1 MLVFRNNC
9 SISNPFTIVFLCGSK
24 YSPNNAKDKRIVLK
38 KYIENNF
45 SNARAI
51 ILEEHFVFR
60 NGNKKYLAYDDIYLK
75 GLAQVE
81 ELASLFA
88 SRVLIIHESIST
100 AAEIGMFA
108 SNIETSGKV
117 CLLVPDPFSIEED
130 KTGSFI
136 KLSFLRKDAPQTKVK
151 LIRYYPDIEVHRFSE
166 NKSDYYTSFHNN
178 EIGRFLGRQIDSF
191 LFPPNKKGEII
202 KFEREAYGKSH
213 KSPEIVDYRIVDE
226 SQTIYVEVHIDT
238 LKKQLLSM
246 LFVEEFR
253 KELRKE
259 KQIREHVTYLL
270 ETYQM
275 LAKNT
280 ICDIEGKVFKDY
292 KVKLTLKSSI
302 CDAKQAI
309 GYFFYMLQA
318 ANLIGLEQRDSDN
331 PAIRKVRFS
340 TSLDQYEKQFA
351 DLIYDS
357 ISTEFG
363 RLAL

>member
-166 NKSDYYTSFHNN
+166 NKSDYYTSFHKFCLQNYIFN
-178 EIGRFLGRQIDSF
+178 QIPLYFFLVAIPPLMCLSF
-191 LFPPNKKGEII
+191 L
-202 KFEREAYGKSH
+202 
-213 KSPEIVDYRIVDE
+213 
-226 SQTIYVEVHIDT
+226 
-238 LKKQLLSM
+238 
-246 LFVEEFR
+246 
-253 KELRKE
+253 
-259 KQIREHVTYLL
+259 
-270 ETYQM
+270 
-275 LAKNT
+275 
-280 ICDIEGKVFKDY
+280 
-292 KVKLTLKSSI
+292 
-302 CDAKQAI
+302 
-309 GYFFYMLQA
+309 
-318 ANLIGLEQRDSDN
+318 LISK
-331 PAIRKVRFS
+331 IF
-340 TSLDQYEKQFA
+340 
-351 DLIYDS
+351 
-357 ISTEFG
+357 
-363 RLAL
+363 